1 MAAIR
6 VTFARAMVGAILAE
20 FIASTEGLGYMI
32 VRASR
37 QFDIATV
44 FAGVVVIAVL
54 VLTVNALIRM
64 VELRL
69 FGWATVGVHG

>member
-1 MAAIR
+1 
-6 VTFARAMVGAILAE
+6 MVGAILAE

-44 FAGVVVIAVL
+44 FAGVVVIAVV